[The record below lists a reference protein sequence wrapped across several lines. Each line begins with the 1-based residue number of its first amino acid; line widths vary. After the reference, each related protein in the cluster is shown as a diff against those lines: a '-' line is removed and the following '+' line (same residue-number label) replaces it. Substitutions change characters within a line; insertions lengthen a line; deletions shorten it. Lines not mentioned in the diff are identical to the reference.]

1 MEPVGGGAHD
11 YHIGG
16 LIYGIQPCNLGR
28 VGIAH
33 DSDTVGF
40 YPEAGVPV
48 PFDLMPYYPL
58 STLAKLSRDLENIPA
73 LLEDTLPTLLDAFRK
88 YKT

>member
-1 MEPVGGGAHD
+1 
-11 YHIGG
+11 
-16 LIYGIQPCNLGR
+16 LI
-28 VGIAH
+28 
-33 DSDTVGF
+33 F
-40 YPEAGVPV
+40 
-48 PFDLMPYYPL
+48 MPYYPL